1 MIGYKNIGTGEIE
14 ALTISKA
21 IIINNKKIGIN
32 QILLVFEINCRIF
45 LILVNM
51 VIYWLNLYS
60 IPPPNT
66 NQTGCDL

>member
-60 IPPPNT
+60 IPTTKYQSNR
-66 NQTGCDL
+66 L